1 MLDLHAN
8 VITPGAVLVLG
19 VGPGVI
25 AAMDGQSVAGVPIS
39 PEATLVGWGM
49 LSVTADTI
57 ARYRL
62 QSQDQVDP
70 INGVDV
76 APGATSVVKAV
87 WRWEDLKY
95 KTGQRIIQAGTN
107 TGVVAGTSLLLDLY
121 PGGSCHMGKE
131 RTPGLLVTTPSITF
145 PAALV
150 ANAWGAAPYAPA
162 TPMPAGRYAIL
173 GAAVSAITNAGAIRF
188 VHADFKGL
196 KPGFPICNIN
206 LTGAAVA
213 DLCSK
218 DPIFSSEGETQFI
231 YMGDLLGTPCC
242 PVFTVGNAGTGLQ
255 IEMIDTVAST
265 PVVTLFLVK
274 VG

>member
-25 AAMDGQSVAGVPIS
+25 AAADGQSVAGIPIDIG
-39 PEATLVGWGM
+39 AILVGWGV
-49 LSVTADTI
+49 LTITADTI

-62 QSQDQVDP
+62 QSHDQVDP
-70 INGVDV
+70 INGVDI

-87 WRWEDLKY
+87 WRWEDLRYIK
-95 KTGQRIIQAGTN
+95 GQRTIQAGTN
-107 TGVVAGTSLLLDLY
+107 TGVVVGTSLLLDLY
-121 PGGSCHMGKE
+121 PGGNCVPGKS
-131 RTPGLLVTTPSITF
+131 RTPGLIVTTPAITF

-150 ANAWGAAPYAPA
+150 ANAWGVAPYAPA
-162 TPMPAGRYAIL
+162 TPMPAGKYAIL

-188 VHADFKGL
+188 AHANFKGL
-196 KPGFPICNIN
+196 KPGFPICNGN

-218 DPIFSSEGETQFI
+218 DPIFTSELETQFI
-231 YMGDLLGTPCC
+231 YMSDMLGVPCC
-242 PVFTVGNAGTGLQ
+242 PVFSVGNAGTGLQ
-255 IEMIDTVAST
+255 LEMIDTVAST

>member
-25 AAMDGQSVAGVPIS
+25 AAADGQSVAGLPIS
-39 PEATLVGWGM
+39 PDATLVAWGM
-49 LSVTADTI
+49 LSITADTI

-70 INGVDV
+70 INGVDI

-107 TGVVAGTSLLLDLY
+107 VGVVAGTSLLLDLY
-121 PGGSCHMGKE
+121 PGGNCIPGKS
-131 RTPGLLVTTPSITF
+131 RTSGLVVTTPAITF

-150 ANAWGAAPYAPA
+150 ANAWGASPYAPA
-162 TPMPAGRYAIL
+162 TPMPAGKYAIL

-196 KPGFPICNIN
+196 KPGFPIANVN
-206 LTGAAVA
+206 LTSAAVG

-218 DPIFSSEGETQFI
+218 DPIFSSEVESQFI
-231 YMGDLLGTPCC
+231 YMSEMLGAPCC
-242 PVFTVGNAGTGLQ
+242 PIFTVGNAGTGLQ